1 MRFSSGGTMSDHN
14 TSAIQ
19 MLQRVRRI
27 RERMAELDWMEA
39 QAAQRD
45 QEAVARSNA
54 ERAAE
59 LHGDMNGTSDDMM
72 LTHLYALQL
81 EVTARRDLHLLE
93 QRRAQVVRQQT
104 RMRAAQLSTKV
115 VEQVQ
120 ESRAEEQAIEA
131 QRPAQA
137 ALDELGMKAW
147 WRRSAS

>member
-1 MRFSSGGTMSDHN
+1 MSDKN

-45 QEAVARSNA
+45 QEAVTLDNA
-54 ERAAE
+54 DRAAA
-59 LHGDMNGTSDDMM
+59 LHDAMGPTSEDVM

-81 EVTARRDLHLLE
+81 EVTARRDLQLLE
-93 QRRAQVVRQQT
+93 QKRAQTVRKQT
-104 RMRAAQLSTKV
+104 RMQAAQLSVKV
-115 VEQVQ
+115 VEQDE
-120 ESRAEEQAIEA
+120 ESRAEERAIEDR
-131 QRPAQA
+131 RPAQNA
-137 ALDELGMKAW
+137 MDELAVKSW

>member
-1 MRFSSGGTMSDHN
+1 MSEQN

-45 QEAVARSNA
+45 QEAVTRDNA
-54 ERAAE
+54 ERAVA
-59 LHGDMNGTSDDMM
+59 LLDGMGPTSEDVM

-81 EVTARRDLHLLE
+81 EVTARRDLQLLE
-93 QRRAQVVRQQT
+93 HKRAQTARKQT
-104 RMRAAQLSTKV
+104 RMQAAQLSVKV
-115 VEQVQ
+115 VEQVE
-120 ESRAEEQAIEA
+120 ESRAEERAIEDR
-131 QRPAQA
+131 RPVQNAM
-137 ALDELGMKAW
+137 DELAVKSW